1 MHDLEKD
8 LQAAARAGKA
18 VIIDGATGTELE
30 KRGVPMDGQLWN
42 ALASATHPD
51 VLSAVH
57 ADYLEAGARIIITN
71 TFATARFMLGYGG
84 QAHRFE
90 SLNRQAAR
98 VALAVRNRQ
107 APAARV
113 AGALSGDTLFN
124 EAPALHA
131 ARRDFRDQ
139 AALLADEGVDL
150 IVLEMMQHP
159 DLTAA
164 ALEGAAATQLPVW
177 LGYSVA
183 VDEQGTVT
191 SLGQR
196 NTAFR
201 ALLEALDVTA
211 PQAVGLM
218 HSRVEDIRP
227 ALSILKAY
235 WDGPSFAYAH
245 SGEFKM
251 PHWEFS
257 NIIAPEDYVAL
268 ARTWI
273 AEGVSAI
280 GGCCGLGPNHIRL
293 LAQELGL

>member
-1 MHDLEKD
+1 MNDLEKD

-51 VLSAVH
+51 VLSAIH
-57 ADYLEAGARIIITN
+57 ADYLETGARLIITN
-71 TFATARFMLGYGG
+71 TFATSRFMLGYGG

-90 SLNRQAAR
+90 NLNRQAAR
-98 VALAVRNRQ
+98 LALAVRNRK
-107 APAARV
+107 APAAWV
-113 AGALSGDTLFN
+113 AGAISGDTLFN
-124 EAPALHA
+124 EAPALNA

-150 IVLEMMQHP
+150 IILEMMQHP
-159 DLTAA
+159 DFTAA
-164 ALEGAAATQLPVW
+164 AVEGAAATQLPVW
-177 LGYSVA
+177 IGYSIA
-183 VDEQGTVT
+183 ADEQETVT
-191 SLGQR
+191 SLNQR
-196 NTAFR
+196 MPFR

-218 HSRVEDIRP
+218 HSLAEDIQA
-227 ALSILKAY
+227 ALPVLKEY
-235 WDGPSFAYAH
+235 WNGPSFVYAH
-245 SGEFKM
+245 SGAFKM

-257 NIIAPEDYVAL
+257 NVITPEDYAAM
-268 ARTWI
+268 ARTWV
-273 AEGVSAI
+273 AEGVNAI